1 MYRVTRPAWR
11 RALRMEAA
19 KFAATPSYRR
29 LLAVTGALVVLLG
42 CAYAW
47 VSDAGGI
54 GGVPI
59 ASSDLHASFLGVN
72 VARLVVVP
80 LGVLVI
86 ADEFATGQI
95 LQTLRLCPW
104 RPAVLL
110 AKAAV
115 LAGAVLAVGLCSGA
129 VLLVVD
135 LLLPGPGPAA
145 GERVHLLLACAA
157 QPALVAVLALGVAA
171 AVRSATGAVSATLA
185 LFLVL
190 PLAAVFLPGG
200 SRWLPHAAAN
210 AMLETGGGSAAVLLA
225 GWAAAALLL
234 GGVVLQVRRP

>member
-1 MYRVTRPAWR
+1 MGRCA
-11 RALRMEAA
+11 
-19 KFAATPSYRR
+19 
-29 LLAVTGALVVLLG
+29 LLAGLSG
-42 CAYAW
+42 
-47 VSDAGGI
+47 AGGI

-59 ASSDLHASFLGVN
+59 AGSDLHASFLAVN

-95 LQTLRLCPW
+95 LLTLRLCPW

-145 GERVHLLLACAA
+145 GERVHLLLAGAA

-171 AVRSATGAVSATLA
+171 ALRSTTGAVSATLA
-185 LFLVL
+185 IFLVL
-190 PLAAVFLPGG
+190 PRAGAFLPGLG
-200 SRWLPHAAAN
+200 GWLPHAAAN
-210 AMLETGGGSAAVLLA
+210 GML
-225 GWAAAALLL
+225 
-234 GGVVLQVRRP
+234 